1 MITNNVRIPVFGKK
15 ANIIERTPESISKKG
30 YLLMK
35 DSEFYTNP
43 RIMTSNGFRNLANH
57 RYILDTRRVD
67 HSEPIET
74 ADGTNEFRGKTNEPF
89 VHK

>member
-1 MITNNVRIPVFGKK
+1 
-15 ANIIERTPESISKKG
+15 
-30 YLLMK
+30 MK

-57 RYILDTRRVD
+57 RYVLDTRRQD
-67 HSEPIET
+67 HSEAIAT
-74 ADGTNEFRGKTNEPF
+74 ADGNEFRSDKQPL

>member
-1 MITNNVRIPVFGKK
+1 LISNKVRIPVFGKK
-15 ANIIERTPESISKKG
+15 ANIIERTPASISKKG

-43 RIMTSNGFRNLANH
+43 RIMTANGFRNLANH
-57 RYILDTRRVD
+57 RYVLDTRRQD
-67 HSEPIET
+67 HSEAIAT
-74 ADGTNEFRGKTNEPF
+74 ADGTNEYRTGKEPF

>member
-1 MITNNVRIPVFGKK
+1 
-15 ANIIERTPESISKKG
+15 
-30 YLLMK
+30 MK

-57 RYILDTRRVD
+57 RYILDTRRVID
-67 HSEPIET
+67 HSELVAT
-74 ADGTNEFRGKTNEPF
+74 AEDGTNDLRVQTNEPNI